1 MTLAVCIDCGALA
14 DGTRCGDCEAR
25 LNRDRGSPQ
34 SRGYTR
40 RWSNQAKVLKRR
52 QPTCTACG
60 TAVDLTVDHIVPK
73 YAGGGDDPSNCD
85 VLCRPCNSAKGTR
98 W

>member
-1 MTLAVCIDCGALA
+1 MTLAVCIDCGTVA
-14 DGTRCGDCEAR
+14 DGARCPDCLAR

-52 QPTCTACG
+52 QPTCTRCG
-60 TAVDLTVDHIVPK
+60 TADDLSVDHVVPK
-73 YAGGGDDPSNCD
+73 SAGGTDDPSNLQ
-85 VLCRPCNSAKGTR
+85 VLCRSCNSAKATR
-98 W
+98 